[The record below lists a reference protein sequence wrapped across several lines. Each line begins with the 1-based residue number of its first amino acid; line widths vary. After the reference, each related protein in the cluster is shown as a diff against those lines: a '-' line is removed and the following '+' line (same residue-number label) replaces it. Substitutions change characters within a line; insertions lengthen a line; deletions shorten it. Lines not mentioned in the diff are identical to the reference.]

1 MIIRNN
7 FKQKAISSKMKKII
21 LFTLSLFIFSACNTT
36 KLVYDYGDKY
46 VSWEL
51 DSYFELNDEQE
62 DWVEERMK
70 IHIEWHRMEELPR
83 YKNFLTDIQNS
94 SKDGLTMSE
103 LDEGYSRYEAKQR
116 RTFERLIPDAALFMT
131 KISREQINNLERKMT
146 EENEEMLTKVE
157 NRQERIQKRRDDFL
171 EQMEDW
177 FGEFSPGQLAQINQ
191 WQTEWYPESD
201 DPIERRMK
209 YRLKSQTQLLSL
221 LRSTPDNLA
230 LEKWLFRWISRWD
243 SNENFERK
251 ARILRNK
258 KRILQVDKFIT
269 SEQRLQAIRE
279 LDDWVEIL
287 EQVIVNH

>member
-1 MIIRNN
+1 
-7 FKQKAISSKMKKII
+7 MKKLI
-21 LFTLSLFIFSACNTT
+21 LSTVLLFLLAGCSTT
-36 KLVYDYGDKY
+36 KLVYDYGDKF
-46 VSWEL
+46 VSWQL

-62 DWVEERMK
+62 DWVVERMK

-83 YKNFLTDIQNS
+83 YKKFLMDIQNS
-94 SKDGLTMSE
+94 SKDGLTMRE

-131 KISREQINNLERKMT
+131 KISQEQINNLERKMT
-146 EENEEMLTKVE
+146 VENEEMLTQVE

-177 FGEFSPGQLAQINQ
+177 FGEFSPAQLAQINQ
-191 WQTEWYPESD
+191 WQTEWFPESD
-201 DPIERRMK
+201 DPIEGRMK

-230 LEKWLFRWISRWD
+230 LEKWLLSWISRWD
-243 SNENFERK
+243 SNENSERK

-258 KRILQVDKFIT
+258 KRILQVDKFIS
-269 SEQRLQAIRE
+269 SEQRLHAIRE

-287 EQVIVNH
+287 EQTIEDH

>member
-1 MIIRNN
+1 
-7 FKQKAISSKMKKII
+7 MKKLI
-21 LFTLSLFIFSACNTT
+21 LSTILVLLLAGCSTT
-36 KLVYDYGDKY
+36 KLVYDYGDKF
-46 VSWEL
+46 VSWQL

-62 DWVEERMK
+62 DWVEERME

-94 SKDGLTMSE
+94 SKDGLTMRE

-146 EENEEMLTKVE
+146 EENEEMLTQVE

-177 FGEFSPGQLAQINQ
+177 FGEFSPAQLAQINQ
-191 WQTEWYPESD
+191 WQTEWFPESD
-201 DPIERRMK
+201 DPIESRMK

-230 LEKWLFRWISRWD
+230 LEKWLFHWISRWD
-243 SNENFERK
+243 SNENSERK

-258 KRILQVDKFIT
+258 KRILQVDKFIS
-269 SEQRLQAIRE
+269 SEQRLHAIRE

-287 EQVIVNH
+287 EQTIEDH

>member
-1 MIIRNN
+1 
-7 FKQKAISSKMKKII
+7 MKKLI
-21 LFTLSLFIFSACNTT
+21 LSTVLLFLLAGCSTT
-36 KLVYDYGDKY
+36 KLVYDYGDKF
-46 VSWEL
+46 VSWQL

-62 DWVEERMK
+62 DWVEERME

-94 SKDGLTMSE
+94 SKDGLTMIE

-146 EENEEMLTKVE
+146 EENEEMLTQVE

-177 FGEFSPGQLAQINQ
+177 FGEFSPAQLAQINQ
-191 WQTEWYPESD
+191 WQTEWFPESD
-201 DPIERRMK
+201 DPIESRMK

-230 LEKWLFRWISRWD
+230 LEKWLFSWVSRWD

-258 KRILQVDKFIT
+258 KRILQVDKFINP
-269 SEQRLQAIRE
+269 EQREHAILE

-287 EQVIVNH
+287 EQTISKH

>member
-1 MIIRNN
+1 
-7 FKQKAISSKMKKII
+7 MKKLI
-21 LFTLSLFIFSACNTT
+21 LSTVLLFLLAGCSTT
-36 KLVYDYGDKY
+36 KLVYDYGEKF
-46 VSWEL
+46 VSWQL
-51 DSYFELNDEQE
+51 DSYFDLNDEQE

-116 RTFERLIPDAALFMT
+116 RIFERLIPDAALFME

-146 EENEEMLTKVE
+146 EENEEMLTQVE

-177 FGEFSPGQLAQINQ
+177 FGEFSRAQLAQINQ
-191 WQTEWYPESD
+191 WQTEWFPESD

-243 SNENFERK
+243 SNENSERK

-258 KRILQVDKFIT
+258 KRILQVDKFIS
-269 SEQRLQAIRE
+269 SEQRLHAIRE

-287 EQVIVNH
+287 EQTIVDH

>member
-1 MIIRNN
+1 
-7 FKQKAISSKMKKII
+7 MKKLII
-21 LFTLSLFIFSACNTT
+21 STILLFYLAGCSTT
-36 KLVYDYGDKY
+36 KLVYDYGDKF
-46 VSWEL
+46 VSWQL

-70 IHIEWHRMEELPR
+70 ILIEWHRMEELPR

-146 EENEEMLTKVE
+146 EENEEMLTQVE

-177 FGEFSPGQLAQINQ
+177 FGEFSPAQLAQINQ
-191 WQTEWYPESD
+191 WQTEWFPESD
-201 DPIERRMK
+201 DPIESRMK

-230 LEKWLFRWISRWD
+230 LEKWLFSWVSRWD

-269 SEQRLQAIRE
+269 SEQRMQAIRE

-287 EQVIVNH
+287 GEMIVNH